1 MLLKAFLRQAN
12 MLSFFKKLVDQSSS
26 AKELQNFIASNEK
39 IEQEIVKKKQVEED
53 YLYSTTLIN
62 SLDVEE
68 LSYDEYM
75 QIDKLYQKN

>member
-1 MLLKAFLRQAN
+1 

-26 AKELQNFIASNEK
+26 AKELQNFITSTEK
-39 IEQEIVKKKQVEED
+39 VQQEIVKKKQVEED

>member
-1 MLLKAFLRQAN
+1 MLLKAFFRSAI
-12 MLSFFKKLVDQSSS
+12 MLSFFKKIVSQSSS

-39 IEQEIVKKKQVEED
+39 AAEEITKKKQVEEN
-53 YLYSTTLIN
+53 YMYSTTLIN

>member
-1 MLLKAFLRQAN
+1 MLLKAFLRQAI

-26 AKELQNFIASNEK
+26 AKELQNFITSTEK
-39 IEQEIVKKKQVEED
+39 VQQEIVKKKQVEED

>member
-1 MLLKAFLRQAN
+1 MLTKAFLRQAN
-12 MLSFFKKLVDQSSS
+12 MLSFFKKIVSQSSS

-39 IEQEIVKKKQVEED
+39 AAQETSKKKQVEED
-53 YLYSTTLIN
+53 YMYSTTLIN

-75 QIDKLYQKN
+75 QIDKIYQKN